1 MNKNIFFLI
10 FIAFALISCGF
21 KVAKNKVNFTIGE
34 INTDGDKRV
43 NYILKNNILQ
53 SSSKNNVNS
62 VNLDINT
69 KKTKTISERNIKNEI
84 TKYNIKLDA
93 TIILNK
99 PGINFTERFTL
110 SREGVYNVDK
120 KNSTTINN
128 EKKLMSLL
136 TINLSE
142 QIIEK
147 LVDLS
152 NDF

>member
-1 MNKNIFFLI
+1 MKE
-10 FIAFALISCGF
+10 IS
-21 KVAKNKVNFTIGE
+21 KM
-34 INTDGDKRV
+34 R
-43 NYILKNNILQ
+43 
-53 SSSKNNVNS
+53 
-62 VNLDINT
+62 
-69 KKTKTISERNIKNEI
+69 I

-152 NDF
+152 NDFLKAIM